1 MSQQVIARYGT
12 APLAMRG
19 HTSFSAP
26 ESSSSGPLPAEVER
40 VDMPLGQ
47 ANNQAMPSDVLDKL
61 LVIYFTHVH
70 VSVLDYLNSP
80 ADCIES
86 LADHLQ
92 ASFHSR
98 NYPNTA
104 AQCNALRRG
113 LCRADIRARP
123 LR

>member
-1 MSQQVIARYGT
+1 MSQHVTARYGMI
-12 APLAMRG
+12 PLTMRG
-19 HTSFSAP
+19 HTSLSA
-26 ESSSSGPLPAEVER
+26 SAGSSSGIFPTEIER
-40 VDMPLGQ
+40 LDMPPGQ
-47 ANNQAMPSDVLDKL
+47 ANSQAMPSDVLDKL

-70 VSVLDYLNSP
+70 VSVLEYLCST
-80 ADCIES
+80 ADCVES

-104 AQCNALRRG
+104 SQFNALRGG